1 MHDVVDDLVA
11 ALRRHETALSALRT
25 PGHRPTSAEELARIE
40 RKLECCEQWLKLL
53 RVDEDLVRRR
63 AAAAA
68 RSQAQLA
75 AAAAPRQAVLNT
87 PEVVRRAQ
95 RAS

>member
-11 ALRRHETALSALRT
+11 AIRRHETALSALRT
-25 PGHRPTSAEELARIE
+25 PGHRVASADEMARIE

-53 RVDEDLVRRR
+53 KVDEDLARRR
-63 AAAAA
+63 AAAANK
-68 RSQAQLA
+68 A
-75 AAAAPRQAVLNT
+75 ALRVA
-87 PEVVRRAQ
+87 PEVVQRQAALNVPEATRRAQ